1 MADLEWEA
9 DVNFQKSNMKKIFFI
24 LIMALTTSAFSQNIR
39 FEGTVKDTTGVGLE
53 MANIM
58 AINKQTKAM
67 DAYAITNETGKYVL
81 NLKANT
87 AYTLKV
93 SYIGFQTYE
102 KSVTTGATN
111 MNYPV
116 VLKEGT
122 QLNEVEIVHEMPV
135 SVSGDTI
142 IYNSDSFTNGTE
154 RKLEDVLKKLPGV
167 EVNKD
172 GEIEVEGKKVQK
184 VMVEGKDFFDG
195 DTKLATKNI
204 PADALDKIQVL
215 RNYNEVS
222 NLKGLEN
229 NEESIALNIKLKEGK
244 KNFWFGDMTA
254 GIGVGMEDTRYIVN
268 PKLFFYSPKYSLNVI
283 GNVNNIGELPLTAQ
297 DYFKFTGGFKNMM
310 RKGGSSFNVASND
323 LGIMGLRNN
332 QAANIESTF
341 GAANFSYNPSKA
353 WTLSG
358 FGILL
363 GNKTEIE
370 TTTISNRID
379 NLPDGSSQTITENR
393 EEFTRQD
400 SKQVLLK
407 LSSSYVP
414 SEKKHFDY
422 DALVKFSDQKENTSL
437 FSDKLSDIYTGKD
450 QNPFS
455 INQNLNYYYTLNEKH
470 VFAFEM
476 QHLYQKEDPFY
487 NANLS
492 VLPFGALLP
501 SYITEGN
508 PLDPIDQANI
518 RDDVSQKRFVQTNK
532 LDSKFDYYYML
543 TPKSNINLTLGN
555 TYSYQNFDSSIFQI
569 LENGTQN
576 NLTDSSEINDVN
588 YAFNDVFL
596 GVHYKFMLGKFT
608 FNPGFSVHQYNMND
622 EQLGTSNKQSFTRLL
637 PDVYALWQIKKS
649 ETLTYNYSLTNNF
662 TDINKLAQG
671 YVFSNYNSL
680 FSGNRFLE
688 NSTSQ
693 VHSLRYFKYNMFNFE
708 NIFANITY
716 TRQLEA
722 IKNRALLFDV
732 NQISSTENMDSS
744 FPDETFSAIGNYGR
758 SFAKYY
764 KANLRAGFNW
774 SKSNNIRVYPDNDTN
789 PNNNPTELQTI
800 ESYSQNYNL
809 SFSTNYKTL
818 PNLTLGY
825 NFTIND
831 NFSDVI
837 YVDSP
842 TLTLEYYFL
851 DAFSFVSEYSYFHNR
866 NKAKTIDS
874 EYDFLTASLMYQKK
888 DSKWEWKLSGTNLLD
903 TKSLDT
909 NSFSQ
914 LGGTSSFSS
923 YRVQP
928 RFVILSLKYT
938 L

>member
-1 MADLEWEA
+1 
-9 DVNFQKSNMKKIFFI
+9 
-24 LIMALTTSAFSQNIR
+24 MALSSSAFSQNIR
-39 FEGTVKDTTGVGLE
+39 FEGTVKDTTGVGLD

-58 AINKQTKAM
+58 AINQQTKAM
-67 DAYAITNETGKYVL
+67 DAYAITNEAGKFIL

-87 AYTLKV
+87 AYTIKA
-93 SYIGFQTYE
+93 SYIGFQSFE
-102 KSVTTGATN
+102 KTVTTTTSN
-111 MNYPV
+111 MNFPITLREGT
-116 VLKEGT
+116 VLKDV
-122 QLNEVEIVHEMPV
+122 EVVYEMPV
-135 SVSGDTI
+135 TISGDTI

-222 NLKGLEN
+222 NLKVLEN

-244 KNFWFGDMTA
+244 KNFWFGDMTV
-254 GIGVGMEDTRYIVN
+254 GIGVGHEEERYIIN
-268 PKLFFYSPKYSLNVI
+268 PKLFYYNPKYSLNII
-283 GNVNNIGELPLTAQ
+283 GNKNNIGELPLTAQ

-310 RKGGSSFNVASND
+310 RKGGSSFNVTSND
-323 LGIMGLRNN
+323 LGILGLRNN

-341 GAANFSYNPSKA
+341 GAANFSFNPSKA

-370 TTTISNRID
+370 TTNISNRTD
-379 NLPDGSSQTITENR
+379 NLPDGSSQTITETR

-400 SKQVLLK
+400 SKQALLK

-414 SEKKHFDY
+414 SEKVHFDY
-422 DALVKFSDQKENTSL
+422 DALIKFSDQKENSSL
-437 FSDKLSDIYTGKD
+437 FSNLLSDIYTNKK

-470 VFAFEM
+470 VFAAEF
-476 QHLYQKEDPFY
+476 QHLYQEEDPFY
-487 NANLS
+487 NANLETQ
-492 VLPFGALLP
+492 PFILSGYNGTQL
-501 SYITEGN
+501 
-508 PLDPIDQANI
+508 
-518 RDDVSQKRFVQTNK
+518 RDDVNQNRFVKTNK
-532 LDSKFDYYYML
+532 LDSKFDYYYMV

-555 TYSYQNFDSSIFQI
+555 TYSYQNFDSSIFQM
-569 LENGTQN
+569 LDDGSQN
-576 NLTDSSEINDVN
+576 NLSSVENSNDVN
-588 YAFNDVFL
+588 YSFNDVFL
-596 GVHYKFMLGKFT
+596 GVHYKFLLGKFT

-622 EQLGTSNKQSFTRLL
+622 EQLGTSNKQSFNRIL

-680 FSGNRFLE
+680 FSGNRYLE

-708 NIFANITY
+708 NIFAAVSY
-716 TRQLEA
+716 SKQVDA
-722 IKNRALLFDV
+722 IKNKSLLTGV
-732 NQISSTENMDSS
+732 NQVSSAVNINSA
-744 FPDETFSAIGNYGR
+744 FADESLSASGNYGR

-764 KANLRAGFNW
+764 KANLRASFNW
-774 SKSNNIRVYPDNDTN
+774 NKFNNIRVYPDSDTD
-789 PNNNPTELQTI
+789 PNNNPTEIQTT
-800 ESYSQNYNL
+800 ESFNQSYTIG
-809 SFSTNYKTL
+809 FSTNYKTI
-818 PNLTLGY
+818 PNLGLSY
-825 NFTIND
+825 NYSISD

-837 YVDSP
+837 YTDSP
-842 TLTLEYYFL
+842 SLTLEYYFL
-851 DAFSFVSEYSYFHNR
+851 DAFSFTSEYNFYHNY
-866 NKAKTIDS
+866 NKSKTIDS
-874 EYDFLTASLMYQKK
+874 EYDFLTASLIYQKK

-914 LGGTSSFSS
+914 LGGTSNFSS

-928 RFVILSLKYT
+928 RFLILSLKYN

>member
-1 MADLEWEA
+1 
-9 DVNFQKSNMKKIFFI
+9 
-24 LIMALTTSAFSQNIR
+24 MALSTSAFSQNIR
-39 FEGTVKDTTGVGLE
+39 FEGTVKDTTGVGLD

-58 AINKQTKAM
+58 AINQQTKAM
-67 DAYAITNETGKYVL
+67 DAYAITNEAGKFIL
-81 NLKANT
+81 SLKANT
-87 AYTLKV
+87 AYTIKA
-93 SYIGFQTYE
+93 SYIGFQSFE
-102 KSVTTGATN
+102 KTVTTTTSS
-111 MNYPV
+111 MNFPITLREGT
-116 VLKEGT
+116 VLKDV
-122 QLNEVEIVHEMPV
+122 EVVYEMPV
-135 SVSGDTI
+135 TISGDTI

-254 GIGVGMEDTRYIVN
+254 GIGVGHEEERYIIN
-268 PKLFFYSPKYSLNVI
+268 PKLFYYNPKYSLNII
-283 GNVNNIGELPLTAQ
+283 GNKNNIGELPLTAQ

-310 RKGGSSFNVASND
+310 RKGGSSFNVTSND
-323 LGIMGLRNN
+323 LGILGLRNN

-341 GAANFSYNPSKA
+341 GAANFSFNPTKA

-370 TTTISNRID
+370 TTNISNRTD
-379 NLPDGSSQTITENR
+379 NLPDGSSQTITETR
-393 EEFTRQD
+393 QDFTRQD
-400 SKQVLLK
+400 SKQALLK

-414 SEKKHFDY
+414 SEKMHFDY
-422 DALVKFSDQKENTSL
+422 DALVKFSDQKESSSV
-437 FSDKLSDIYTGKD
+437 FSNLLSDIYTNKK

-455 INQNLNYYYTLNEKH
+455 LNQNLNYYYTLNDKH
-470 VFAFEM
+470 VFAAEF
-476 QHLYQKEDPFY
+476 QHLFQEEDPFY
-487 NANLS
+487 NANLETQPF
-492 VLPFGALLP
+492 VLSGYNGAQL
-501 SYITEGN
+501 
-508 PLDPIDQANI
+508 
-518 RDDVSQKRFVQTNK
+518 RDDVNQSRFVKTNK
-532 LDSKFDYYYML
+532 LDSKFDYYYMV
-543 TPKSNINLTLGN
+543 TSKSNINLTLGN
-555 TYSYQNFDSSIFQI
+555 TYSYQNFNSSIFQI
-569 LENGTQN
+569 LDDGSQN
-576 NLTDSSEINDVN
+576 NLSAVENSNDVN
-588 YAFNDVFL
+588 YSFNDVFL
-596 GVHYKFMLGKFT
+596 GVHYKFLLGKFT

-622 EQLGTSNKQSFTRLL
+622 EQLGTSNKQSFNRIL

-649 ETLTYNYSLTNNF
+649 ETLTYNYSLSNNF
-662 TDINKLAQG
+662 TDINRLAQG

-708 NIFANITY
+708 NIFANISY
-716 TRQLEA
+716 SKQVDA
-722 IKNRALLFDV
+722 IKNKSLLTGV
-732 NQISSTENMDSS
+732 NQVSSAVNINSS
-744 FPDETFSAIGNYGR
+744 FADESLSGSGNYGR

-764 KANLRAGFNW
+764 KANIRASLNW
-774 SKSNNIRVYPDNDTN
+774 NKFNNIRVYPDSDTD
-789 PNNNPTELQTI
+789 PNNNPTEIQTT
-800 ESYSQNYNL
+800 ESFNQSYTIG
-809 SFSTNYKTL
+809 FSTNYKTI
-818 PNLTLGY
+818 PNLGLSY
-825 NFTIND
+825 NYSISD

-837 YVDSP
+837 YTDSP
-842 TLTLEYYFL
+842 SLTLEYYFL
-851 DAFSFVSEYSYFHNR
+851 DAFSFTSEYNFYHNY
-866 NKAKTIDS
+866 NKSKTIDS
-874 EYDFLTASLMYQKK
+874 EYDFLTASLIYQKK

-914 LGGTSSFSS
+914 LGGTSNFSS

-928 RFVILSLKYT
+928 RFLILSLKYN

>member
-1 MADLEWEA
+1 
-9 DVNFQKSNMKKIFFI
+9 MKKIFLLFM
-24 LIMALTTSAFSQNIR
+24 MALVSSAFSQNIR

-67 DAYAITNETGKYVL
+67 DAYAITNETGKFTL
-81 NLKANT
+81 NLKPST
-87 AYTLKV
+87 DYTLKV
-93 SYIGFQTYE
+93 SYIGFQTFE
-102 KSVTTGATN
+102 KAVTTGTTN
-111 MNYPV
+111 MNFPV

-229 NEESIALNIKLKEGK
+229 NEESIAINIKLKEGK
-244 KNFWFGDMTA
+244 KNFWFGDMNA
-254 GIGVGMEDTRYIVN
+254 GIGVGMEDTRFIVN

-283 GNVNNIGELPLTAQ
+283 ANVNNIGELPLTAQ

-341 GAANFSYNPSKA
+341 GAANFSFNPSKA

-370 TTTISNRID
+370 NRTISNRID
-379 NLPDGSSQTITENR
+379 NLPDGSTETISETR
-393 EEFTRQD
+393 EDYTKQD

-407 LSSSYVP
+407 LSSSYIP
-414 SEKKHFDY
+414 SEKAHFDY
-422 DALVKFSDQKENTSL
+422 DALVKFSDQKENTNVFSSL
-437 FSDKLSDIYTGKD
+437 LSDIYTGKE

-455 INQNLNYYYTLNEKH
+455 INQNLNYYYTLNDKH

-476 QHLYQKEDPFY
+476 QHLYQNEDPFY
-487 NANLS
+487 NTNLET
-492 VLPFGALLP
+492 LPFAPLLTG
-501 SYITEGN
+501 YINEG
-508 PLDPIDQANI
+508 IGI
-518 RDDVSQKRFVQTNK
+518 RDDITQNRFVQTNK
-532 LDSKFDYYYML
+532 VDSKFDYYYML

-569 LENGTQN
+569 LDNGNQN
-576 NLTDSSEINDVN
+576 NLTDPTVVN
-588 YAFNDVFL
+588 NVDYAFNDVFL
-596 GVHYKFMLGKFT
+596 GVHYKFMTGKFT

-622 EQLGTSNKQSFTRLL
+622 QQLGTSNKQSFNKVL

-722 IKNRALLFDV
+722 IKNRALLFGV
-732 NQISSTENMDSS
+732 NQISSSENMNSN
-744 FPDETFSAIGNYGR
+744 FPDETFSASGNYGR
-758 SFAKYY
+758 SFARYY
-764 KANLRAGFNW
+764 KANFRAGFNW
-774 SKSNNIRVYPDNDTN
+774 SKSNNIRVYPDDDAD
-789 PNNNPTELQTI
+789 PNNNPSEIQTI
-800 ESYSQNYNL
+800 ESYSQSYNL

-818 PNLTLGY
+818 PNLTVGY
-825 NFTIND
+825 NFSIND
-831 NFSDVI
+831 NFSDII

-842 TLTLEYYFL
+842 TLTLEYFFL

-866 NKAKTIDS
+866 NKTKTIDS

-888 DSKWEWKLSGTNLLD
+888 NSKWEWKLTGTNLLD

>member
-1 MADLEWEA
+1 
-9 DVNFQKSNMKKIFFI
+9 MKKIVLL
-24 LIMALTTSAFSQNIR
+24 LIMALSTSAFSQNIR

-58 AINKQTKAM
+58 AINQQTKAM
-67 DAYAITNETGKYVL
+67 DAYAITNETGKFIL

-93 SYIGFQTYE
+93 SYIGFQTFE
-102 KSVTTGATN
+102 KAVTTQTTN
-111 MNYPV
+111 INYPV

-122 QLNEVEIVHEMPV
+122 QLREVEVVHVMPV
-135 SVSGDTI
+135 TVSGDTI

-229 NEESIALNIKLKEGK
+229 NEESIAINIKLKEGK
-244 KNFWFGDMTA
+244 KNFWFGDMSA
-254 GIGVGMEDTRYIVN
+254 GIGVGMEDTRFIVN

-283 GNVNNIGELPLTAQ
+283 ANVNNIGELPLTAQ

-310 RKGGSSFNVASND
+310 RKGGSSFNVTSND
-323 LGIMGLRNN
+323 LGIIGLRNN
-332 QAANIESTF
+332 QAANIETTF
-341 GAANFSYNPSKA
+341 GAANFSFNPSKA

-370 TTTISNRID
+370 NRTISNRID
-379 NLPDGSSQTITENR
+379 NLPDGSTETISETR
-393 EEFTRQD
+393 DDFTKQD
-400 SKQVLLK
+400 SKQVLFK

-414 SEKKHFDY
+414 SVKAHFDY
-422 DALVKFSDQKENTSL
+422 DALVKFSDQKENTSV
-437 FSDKLSDIYTGKD
+437 FSSLLSDIYTGKG

-476 QHLYQKEDPFY
+476 QHLYQNEDPFY
-487 NANLS
+487 NANLETLS
-492 VLPFGALLP
+492 FAPLLTG
-501 SYITEGN
+501 YVNEGVGV
-508 PLDPIDQANI
+508 
-518 RDDVSQKRFVQTNK
+518 RDDITQNRFVQTNK
-532 LDSKFDYYYML
+532 VDSKFDYYYML

-569 LENGTQN
+569 LNNGAQN
-576 NLTDSSEINDVN
+576 TLTDATTFNNVN

-608 FNPGFSVHQYNMND
+608 FNPGFSLHQYNMND
-622 EQLGTSNKQSFTRLL
+622 EQLGTPNKQSFTRLL

-732 NQISSTENMDSS
+732 NQISSSENMDSS

-764 KANLRAGFNW
+764 KANLRVGANW
-774 SKSNNIRVYPDNDTN
+774 SKFNNILVFPDTDTN
-789 PNNNPTELQTI
+789 PDNNPSEIQTTESI
-800 ESYSQNYNL
+800 AQNYSL

-888 DSKWEWKLSGTNLLD
+888 NSKWEWKLSGTNLLD

-914 LGGTSSFSS
+914 LGGTSTFSS

>member
-1 MADLEWEA
+1 
-9 DVNFQKSNMKKIFFI
+9 
-24 LIMALTTSAFSQNIR
+24 MALSTSAFSQNIR
-39 FEGTVKDTTGVGLE
+39 FEGTVKDTTGVGLD

-58 AINKQTKAM
+58 AINQQTKAM
-67 DAYAITNETGKYVL
+67 DAYAITNEAGKFIL

-87 AYTLKV
+87 AYIIKA
-93 SYIGFQTYE
+93 SYIGFQSFE
-102 KSVTTGATN
+102 KTVNTTASN
-111 MNYPV
+111 MNFPIT
-116 VLKEGT
+116 LKEGT
-122 QLNEVEIVHEMPV
+122 VLNDIEVVYEMPV
-135 SVSGDTI
+135 TISGDTI

-172 GEIEVEGKKVQK
+172 GEIEIEGKKVQK

-254 GIGVGMEDTRYIVN
+254 GIGVGHEEERYIIN
-268 PKLFFYSPKYSLNVI
+268 PKLFYYNPKYSLNII
-283 GNVNNIGELPLTAQ
+283 GNKNNIGELPLTAQ

-310 RKGGSSFNVASND
+310 RKGGSSFNVTSND
-323 LGIMGLRNN
+323 LGILGLRNN

-341 GAANFSYNPSKA
+341 GAANFSFNPTKA

-370 TTTISNRID
+370 TTNISNRID
-379 NLPDGSSQTITENR
+379 NLPDGTSQTITEIR
-393 EEFTRQD
+393 QDFTRQD
-400 SKQVLLK
+400 SKQALLK

-414 SEKKHFDY
+414 SEKMHFDY
-422 DALVKFSDQKENTSL
+422 DALVKFSDQKENSSV
-437 FSDKLSDIYTGKD
+437 FSNLLSDIYTNKK

-455 INQNLNYYYTLNEKH
+455 LNQNLNYYYTLNEKH
-470 VFAFEM
+470 VFAAEF
-476 QHLYQKEDPFY
+476 QHLFQEEDPFY
-487 NANLS
+487 NANLETQPF
-492 VLPFGALLP
+492 VLSGYNGAQL
-501 SYITEGN
+501 
-508 PLDPIDQANI
+508 
-518 RDDVSQKRFVQTNK
+518 RDNVNQSRFVKTNK
-532 LDSKFDYYYML
+532 LDSKFDYYYMV

-555 TYSYQNFDSSIFQI
+555 TYSYQNFNSSIFQI
-569 LENGTQN
+569 LDDGSQN
-576 NLTDSSEINDVN
+576 NLSAVENSNDVN
-588 YAFNDVFL
+588 YSFNDVFL
-596 GVHYKFMLGKFT
+596 GVHYKFLLGKFT

-622 EQLGTSNKQSFTRLL
+622 EQLGTSNKQSFNRIL

-649 ETLTYNYSLTNNF
+649 ETLTYNYSLSNNF
-662 TDINKLAQG
+662 TDINRLAQG

-680 FSGNRFLE
+680 FSGNRYLE

-708 NIFANITY
+708 NIFANISY
-716 TRQLEA
+716 SKQVDA
-722 IKNRALLFDV
+722 IKNKSLLTGV
-732 NQISSTENMDSS
+732 NQVSSAVNINSS
-744 FPDETFSAIGNYGR
+744 FADESLSGSGNYGR

-764 KANLRAGFNW
+764 KANIRASLNW
-774 SKSNNIRVYPDNDTN
+774 NKFNNIRVYPDSDSD
-789 PNNNPTELQTI
+789 PNNNPTEIQTT
-800 ESYSQNYNL
+800 ESFNQSYTIG
-809 SFSTNYKTL
+809 FSTNYKTI
-818 PNLTLGY
+818 PNLGLSY
-825 NFTIND
+825 NYSISD

-837 YVDSP
+837 YTDSP
-842 TLTLEYYFL
+842 SLTLEYYFL
-851 DAFSFVSEYSYFHNR
+851 NAFSFTSEYNFYHNY
-866 NKAKTIDS
+866 NKSKTIDS
-874 EYDFLTASLMYQKK
+874 EYDFLTASLIYQKK

-914 LGGTSSFSS
+914 LGGTSNFSS

-928 RFVILSLKYT
+928 RFLILSLKYN

>member
-1 MADLEWEA
+1 
-9 DVNFQKSNMKKIFFI
+9 
-24 LIMALTTSAFSQNIR
+24 IMALTTSAFSQNIR

-622 EQLGTSNKQSFTRLL
+622 EQLGTSNKQSFTRFL

-928 RFVILSLKYT
+928 RFLILSLKYT

>member
-1 MADLEWEA
+1 
-9 DVNFQKSNMKKIFFI
+9 MKKII
-24 LIMALTTSAFSQNIR
+24 LLLIMALSSSAFSQNIR
-39 FEGTVKDTTGVGLE
+39 FEGTVKDSTGVGLD

-58 AINKQTKAM
+58 AINQQTKAM
-67 DAYAITNETGKYVL
+67 DAYAITNEAGKFIL
-81 NLKANT
+81 SLKANT
-87 AYTLKV
+87 AYTIKA
-93 SYIGFQTYE
+93 SYIGFQSFE
-102 KSVTTGATN
+102 KTVTTTTSN
-111 MNYPV
+111 MNFPITLREGT
-116 VLKEGT
+116 VLKDV
-122 QLNEVEIVHEMPV
+122 EVVYEMPV
-135 SVSGDTI
+135 TISGDTI

-244 KNFWFGDMTA
+244 KNFWFGDMTV
-254 GIGVGMEDTRYIVN
+254 GIGVGHEEERYIIN
-268 PKLFFYSPKYSLNVI
+268 PKLFYYNPKYSLNII
-283 GNVNNIGELPLTAQ
+283 GNKNNIGELPLTAQ

-310 RKGGSSFNVASND
+310 RKGGSSFNVTSND
-323 LGIMGLRNN
+323 LGILGLRNN

-341 GAANFSYNPSKA
+341 GAANFSFNPSKA

-370 TTTISNRID
+370 TTNISNRTD
-379 NLPDGSSQTITENR
+379 NLPDGTSQTITETR
-393 EEFTRQD
+393 QDFTRQD
-400 SKQVLLK
+400 SKQALLK

-414 SEKKHFDY
+414 SEKVHFDY
-422 DALVKFSDQKENTSL
+422 DALVKFSDQKENSSV
-437 FSDKLSDIYTGKD
+437 FSSELSDIYTNKK

-455 INQNLNYYYTLNEKH
+455 LNQNLNYYYTLNEKH
-470 VFAFEM
+470 VFAAEF
-476 QHLYQKEDPFY
+476 QHLFQEEDPFY
-487 NANLS
+487 NANLETQPF
-492 VLPFGALLP
+492 VLSGYNGTQL
-501 SYITEGN
+501 
-508 PLDPIDQANI
+508 
-518 RDDVSQKRFVQTNK
+518 RDDVNQSRFVKTNK
-532 LDSKFDYYYML
+532 LDSKFDYYYMV

-555 TYSYQNFDSSIFQI
+555 TYSYQNFNSSIFQI
-569 LENGTQN
+569 LDDGSQN
-576 NLTDSSEINDVN
+576 NLSSVENSNDVN
-588 YAFNDVFL
+588 YSFNDLFL
-596 GVHYKFMLGKFT
+596 GVHYKFLLGKFT

-622 EQLGTSNKQSFTRLL
+622 EQLGTSNKQSFNRIL

-680 FSGNRFLE
+680 FSGNRYLE

-708 NIFANITY
+708 NIFATVSY
-716 TRQLEA
+716 SKQVDA
-722 IKNRALLFDV
+722 IKNKSLLTGV
-732 NQISSTENMDSS
+732 NQVSSAVNINSA
-744 FPDETFSAIGNYGR
+744 FADESLSGSGNYGR

-764 KANLRAGFNW
+764 KANVRASLNW
-774 SKSNNIRVYPDNDTN
+774 NKFNNIRVYPDSDAN
-789 PNNNPTELQTI
+789 PNNNPTEIQTT
-800 ESYSQNYNL
+800 ESFNHSYTIG
-809 SFSTNYKTL
+809 FSTNYKTI
-818 PNLTLGY
+818 PNLGLSY
-825 NFTIND
+825 NYSISD

-837 YVDSP
+837 YTDSP
-842 TLTLEYYFL
+842 SLTLEYYFL
-851 DAFSFVSEYSYFHNR
+851 DAFSFTSEYNFYHNY
-866 NKAKTIDS
+866 NKSKTIDS
-874 EYDFLTASLMYQKK
+874 EYDFLTASLIYQKK

-914 LGGTSSFSS
+914 LGGTSNFSS

-928 RFVILSLKYT
+928 RFLILSLKYN

>member
-1 MADLEWEA
+1 
-9 DVNFQKSNMKKIFFI
+9 MKKIFFI

-437 FSDKLSDIYTGKD
+437 FSNLLSDIYTGKD

-508 PLDPIDQANI
+508 PLDPVDQANI

-622 EQLGTSNKQSFTRLL
+622 EQLGTSNKQSFTRFL

-722 IKNRALLFDV
+722 IKNRALLLGV
-732 NQISSTENMDSS
+732 NQISSAENMDSS

-764 KANLRAGFNW
+764 KVNFRAGFNW
-774 SKSNNIRVYPDNDTN
+774 SKSNNIRVYPDTDAN
-789 PNNNPTELQTI
+789 PSNNPTELQTI

-825 NFTIND
+825 NFTVND
-831 NFSDVI
+831 NFSDMI

-909 NSFSQ
+909 NSFGQ
-914 LGGTSSFSS
+914 LGGTSTFSS

>member
-1 MADLEWEA
+1 
-9 DVNFQKSNMKKIFFI
+9 MKKII
-24 LIMALTTSAFSQNIR
+24 VLLIMALSTSAFSQNIR
-39 FEGTVKDTTGVGLE
+39 FEGTVKDSTGVGLD

-58 AINKQTKAM
+58 AINQQTKAM
-67 DAYAITNETGKYVL
+67 DAYAITNEAGKFIL
-81 NLKANT
+81 SLKANT
-87 AYTLKV
+87 AYTIKA
-93 SYIGFQTYE
+93 SYIGFQSFE
-102 KSVTTGATN
+102 KTVTTTTSN
-111 MNYPV
+111 MNFPITLREGT
-116 VLKEGT
+116 VLKDV
-122 QLNEVEIVHEMPV
+122 EVVYEMPV
-135 SVSGDTI
+135 TISGDTI

-254 GIGVGMEDTRYIVN
+254 GIGVGHEEERYIIN
-268 PKLFFYSPKYSLNVI
+268 PKLFYYNPKYSLNII
-283 GNVNNIGELPLTAQ
+283 GNKNNIGELPLTAQ

-310 RKGGSSFNVASND
+310 RKGGSSFNVTSND
-323 LGIMGLRNN
+323 LGILGLRNN

-341 GAANFSYNPSKA
+341 GAANFSFNPSKA

-370 TTTISNRID
+370 TTNISNRTD
-379 NLPDGSSQTITENR
+379 NLPDGSSQTITETR

-400 SKQVLLK
+400 SKQALLK

-414 SEKKHFDY
+414 SEKVHFDY
-422 DALVKFSDQKENTSL
+422 DALVKFSDQKENSSL
-437 FSDKLSDIYTGKD
+437 FSNLLSDIYTNKK

-470 VFAFEM
+470 VFAAEF
-476 QHLYQKEDPFY
+476 QHLFQEEDPFY
-487 NANLS
+487 NANLETQPF
-492 VLPFGALLP
+492 VLSGYNGTQL
-501 SYITEGN
+501 
-508 PLDPIDQANI
+508 
-518 RDDVSQKRFVQTNK
+518 RDDVNQDRFVKTNK
-532 LDSKFDYYYML
+532 LDSKFDYYYMV
-543 TPKSNINLTLGN
+543 TPKSNVNFTLGN

-569 LENGTQN
+569 LDDGSQN
-576 NLTDSSEINDVN
+576 NLSSTENSNNVN
-588 YAFNDVFL
+588 YSFNDIFL
-596 GVHYKFMLGKFT
+596 GVHYKFLLGKFT

-622 EQLGTSNKQSFTRLL
+622 EQLGTSNKQSFNRIL

-680 FSGNRFLE
+680 FSGNRYLE

-708 NIFANITY
+708 NIFATVSY
-716 TRQLEA
+716 SKQVDA
-722 IKNRALLFDV
+722 IKNKSLLTGV
-732 NQISSTENMDSS
+732 NQVSSAVNINSA
-744 FPDETFSAIGNYGR
+744 FADESLSGSGNYGR

-764 KANLRAGFNW
+764 KANVRASFNW
-774 SKSNNIRVYPDNDTN
+774 NKFNNIRVYPDSDAD
-789 PNNNPTELQTI
+789 PNNNPTEIQTT
-800 ESYSQNYNL
+800 ESFNQSYTIG
-809 SFSTNYKTL
+809 FSTNYKTI
-818 PNLTLGY
+818 PNLGLSY
-825 NFTIND
+825 NYSISD

-837 YVDSP
+837 YTDSP
-842 TLTLEYYFL
+842 SLTLEYYFL
-851 DAFSFVSEYSYFHNR
+851 DAFSFTSEYNFYHNY
-866 NKAKTIDS
+866 NKSKTIDS

-914 LGGTSSFSS
+914 LGGTSNFSS

-928 RFVILSLKYT
+928 RFLILSLKYN

>member
-1 MADLEWEA
+1 
-9 DVNFQKSNMKKIFFI
+9 MKKII
-24 LIMALTTSAFSQNIR
+24 LLLIMALSSSAFSQNIR
-39 FEGTVKDTTGVGLE
+39 FEGTVKDSTGVGLD

-58 AINKQTKAM
+58 AINQQTKAM
-67 DAYAITNETGKYVL
+67 DAYAITNEAGKFIL
-81 NLKANT
+81 SLKANT
-87 AYTLKV
+87 AYTIKA
-93 SYIGFQTYE
+93 SYIGFQSFE
-102 KSVTTGATN
+102 KTVTTTTSN
-111 MNYPV
+111 MNFPITLREGT
-116 VLKEGT
+116 VLKDV
-122 QLNEVEIVHEMPV
+122 EVVYEMPV
-135 SVSGDTI
+135 TISGDTI

-244 KNFWFGDMTA
+244 KNFWFGDMTV
-254 GIGVGMEDTRYIVN
+254 GIGVGHEEERYIIN
-268 PKLFFYSPKYSLNVI
+268 PKLFYYNPKYSLNII
-283 GNVNNIGELPLTAQ
+283 GNKNNIGELPLTAQ

-310 RKGGSSFNVASND
+310 RKGGSSFNVTSND
-323 LGIMGLRNN
+323 LGILGLRNN

-341 GAANFSYNPSKA
+341 GAANFSFNPSKA

-370 TTTISNRID
+370 TTNISNRTD
-379 NLPDGSSQTITENR
+379 NLPDGSSQTITETR

-400 SKQVLLK
+400 SKQALLK

-414 SEKKHFDY
+414 SEKVHFDY
-422 DALVKFSDQKENTSL
+422 DALIKFSDQKENSSL
-437 FSDKLSDIYTGKD
+437 FSNLLSDIYTNKK

-470 VFAFEM
+470 VFAAEF
-476 QHLYQKEDPFY
+476 QHLYQEEDPFY
-487 NANLS
+487 NANLETQ
-492 VLPFGALLP
+492 PFILSGYNGTQL
-501 SYITEGN
+501 
-508 PLDPIDQANI
+508 
-518 RDDVSQKRFVQTNK
+518 RDDVNQNRFVKTNK
-532 LDSKFDYYYML
+532 LDSKFDYYYMV

-555 TYSYQNFDSSIFQI
+555 TYSYQNFDSSIFQM
-569 LENGTQN
+569 LDDGSQN
-576 NLTDSSEINDVN
+576 NLSSTENSNNVN
-588 YAFNDVFL
+588 YSFNDVFL
-596 GVHYKFMLGKFT
+596 GVHYKFLLGKFT

-622 EQLGTSNKQSFTRLL
+622 EQLGTSNKQSFNRIL

-680 FSGNRFLE
+680 FSGNRYLE

-708 NIFANITY
+708 NIFAAVSY
-716 TRQLEA
+716 SKQVDA
-722 IKNRALLFDV
+722 IKNKSLLTGV
-732 NQISSTENMDSS
+732 NQVSSAVNINSA
-744 FPDETFSAIGNYGR
+744 FADESLSASGNYGR

-764 KANLRAGFNW
+764 KANLRASFNW
-774 SKSNNIRVYPDNDTN
+774 NKFNNIRVYPDSDTD
-789 PNNNPTELQTI
+789 PNNNPTEIQTT
-800 ESYSQNYNL
+800 ESFNQSYTIG
-809 SFSTNYKTL
+809 FSTNYKTI
-818 PNLTLGY
+818 PNLGLSY
-825 NFTIND
+825 NYSISD

-837 YVDSP
+837 YTDSP
-842 TLTLEYYFL
+842 SLTLEYYFL
-851 DAFSFVSEYSYFHNR
+851 DAFSFTSEYNFYHNY
-866 NKAKTIDS
+866 NKSKTIDS
-874 EYDFLTASLMYQKK
+874 EYDFLTASLIYQKK
-888 DSKWEWKLSGTNLLD
+888 DSKWEWKLSGTNLLE

-914 LGGTSSFSS
+914 LGGTSNFSS

-928 RFVILSLKYT
+928 RFLILSLKYN

>member
-1 MADLEWEA
+1 
-9 DVNFQKSNMKKIFFI
+9 MKKIFLLFM
-24 LIMALTTSAFSQNIR
+24 MALFSSAFSQNIR

-67 DAYAITNETGKYVL
+67 DAYAITNETGKFTL
-81 NLKANT
+81 NLKPST
-87 AYTLKV
+87 DYTLKV
-93 SYIGFQTYE
+93 SYIGFQTFE
-102 KSVTTGATN
+102 KAVTTGTTN
-111 MNYPV
+111 MNFPV

-229 NEESIALNIKLKEGK
+229 NEESIAINIKLKEGK
-244 KNFWFGDMTA
+244 KNFWFGDMNA
-254 GIGVGMEDTRYIVN
+254 GIGVGMEDTRFIVN

-283 GNVNNIGELPLTAQ
+283 ANVNNIGELPLTAQ

-341 GAANFSYNPSKA
+341 GAANFSFNPSKA

-370 TTTISNRID
+370 NRTISNRID
-379 NLPDGSSQTITENR
+379 NLPDGSTETISETR
-393 EEFTRQD
+393 EDYTKQD

-407 LSSSYVP
+407 LSSSYIP
-414 SEKKHFDY
+414 SEKAHFDY
-422 DALVKFSDQKENTSL
+422 DALVKFSDQKENTNVFSSL
-437 FSDKLSDIYTGKD
+437 LSDIYTGKE

-455 INQNLNYYYTLNEKH
+455 INQNLNYYYTLNDKH

-476 QHLYQKEDPFY
+476 QHLYQNEDPFY
-487 NANLS
+487 NANLET
-492 VLPFGALLP
+492 LPFAPLLTG
-501 SYITEGN
+501 YINEG
-508 PLDPIDQANI
+508 IGI
-518 RDDVSQKRFVQTNK
+518 RDDITQNRFVQTNK
-532 LDSKFDYYYML
+532 VDSKFDYYYML

-569 LENGTQN
+569 LDNGNQN
-576 NLTDSSEINDVN
+576 NLTDPTVVN
-588 YAFNDVFL
+588 NVDYAFNDVFL
-596 GVHYKFMLGKFT
+596 GVHYKFMTGKFT

-622 EQLGTSNKQSFTRLL
+622 EQLGTSNKQSFNRIL

-662 TDINKLAQG
+662 TDINRLAQG
-671 YVFSNYNSL
+671 YVFSSYNSL

-722 IKNRALLFDV
+722 IKNRALLFGV
-732 NQISSTENMDSS
+732 NQISSSENMNSN
-744 FPDETFSAIGNYGR
+744 FPDETFSASGNYGR
-758 SFAKYY
+758 SFARYY
-764 KANLRAGFNW
+764 KANFRAGFNW
-774 SKSNNIRVYPDNDTN
+774 SKSNNIRVYPDGDAN

-800 ESYSQNYNL
+800 ESYSQSYNL

-818 PNLTLGY
+818 PNLTVGY
-825 NFTIND
+825 NFSIND

-837 YVDSP
+837 YIDSP
-842 TLTLEYYFL
+842 TVTLEYFFL

-874 EYDFLTASLMYQKK
+874 EYDFLTASLLYQKK
-888 DSKWEWKLSGTNLLD
+888 GSKWEWKLSGTNLLD
-903 TKSLDT
+903 TESLDT

>member
-1 MADLEWEA
+1 
-9 DVNFQKSNMKKIFFI
+9 
-24 LIMALTTSAFSQNIR
+24 MALSTSAFSQNIR
-39 FEGTVKDTTGVGLE
+39 FEGTVKDTTGVGLD

-58 AINKQTKAM
+58 AINQQTKAM
-67 DAYAITNETGKYVL
+67 DAYAITNEAGKFIL

-87 AYTLKV
+87 AYTIKA
-93 SYIGFQTYE
+93 SYIGFQSFE
-102 KSVTTGATN
+102 KTVNTTASN
-111 MNYPV
+111 MNFPIT
-116 VLKEGT
+116 LKEGT
-122 QLNEVEIVHEMPV
+122 VLNDVEVVHEMPV
-135 SVSGDTI
+135 TISGDTI

-172 GEIEVEGKKVQK
+172 GEIEIEGKKVQK

-254 GIGVGMEDTRYIVN
+254 GIGVGHEEERYIIN
-268 PKLFFYSPKYSLNVI
+268 PKLFYYNPKYSLNII
-283 GNVNNIGELPLTAQ
+283 GNKNNIGELPLTAQ

-310 RKGGSSFNVASND
+310 RKGGSSFNVTSND
-323 LGIMGLRNN
+323 LGILGLRNN

-341 GAANFSYNPSKA
+341 GAANFSFNPTKA

-370 TTTISNRID
+370 TTNISNRID
-379 NLPDGSSQTITENR
+379 NLPDGTSQTITEIR
-393 EEFTRQD
+393 QDFTRQD
-400 SKQVLLK
+400 SKQALLK

-414 SEKKHFDY
+414 SEKMHFDY
-422 DALVKFSDQKENTSL
+422 DALVKFSDQKENSSV
-437 FSDKLSDIYTGKD
+437 FSNLLSDIYTNKK

-455 INQNLNYYYTLNEKH
+455 LNQNLNYYYTLNDKH
-470 VFAFEM
+470 VFAAEF
-476 QHLYQKEDPFY
+476 QHLFQEEDPFY
-487 NANLS
+487 NANLETQPF
-492 VLPFGALLP
+492 VLSGYNGAQL
-501 SYITEGN
+501 
-508 PLDPIDQANI
+508 
-518 RDDVSQKRFVQTNK
+518 RDDVNQSRFVKTNK
-532 LDSKFDYYYML
+532 LDSKFDYYYMV

-555 TYSYQNFDSSIFQI
+555 TYSYQNFNSSIFQI
-569 LENGTQN
+569 LDDGSQN
-576 NLTDSSEINDVN
+576 NLSAEENSNDVN
-588 YAFNDVFL
+588 YSFNDVFL
-596 GVHYKFMLGKFT
+596 GVHYKFLLGKFT

-622 EQLGTSNKQSFTRLL
+622 EQLGTSNKQSFNRIL

-649 ETLTYNYSLTNNF
+649 ETLTYNYSLSNNF
-662 TDINKLAQG
+662 TDINRLAQG

-680 FSGNRFLE
+680 FSGNRYLE

-708 NIFANITY
+708 NIFANISY
-716 TRQLEA
+716 SKQVDA
-722 IKNRALLFDV
+722 IKNKSLLTGV
-732 NQISSTENMDSS
+732 NQVSSAVNINSS
-744 FPDETFSAIGNYGR
+744 FADESLSGSGNYGR

-764 KANLRAGFNW
+764 KANIRASLNW
-774 SKSNNIRVYPDNDTN
+774 NKFNNIRVYPDSDSD
-789 PNNNPTELQTI
+789 PNNNPTEIQTT
-800 ESYSQNYNL
+800 ESFNQSYTIG
-809 SFSTNYKTL
+809 FSTNYKTI
-818 PNLTLGY
+818 PNLGLSY
-825 NFTIND
+825 NYSISD

-837 YVDSP
+837 YTDSP
-842 TLTLEYYFL
+842 SLTLEYYFL
-851 DAFSFVSEYSYFHNR
+851 DAFSFTSEYNFYHNY
-866 NKAKTIDS
+866 NKSKTIDS
-874 EYDFLTASLMYQKK
+874 EYDFLTASLIYQKK

-914 LGGTSSFSS
+914 LGGTSNFSS

-928 RFVILSLKYT
+928 RFLILSLKYN

>member
-622 EQLGTSNKQSFTRLL
+622 EQLGTSNKQSFTRFL

-732 NQISSTENMDSS
+732 NQISSSENMDSS

-764 KANLRAGFNW
+764 KVNFRAGFNW
-774 SKSNNIRVYPDNDTN
+774 SKFNNILVFPDTDTN
-789 PNNNPTELQTI
+789 PDNNPSEIQTTESI
-800 ESYSQNYNL
+800 AQNYSL

-818 PNLTLGY
+818 PNLT
-825 NFTIND
+825 
-831 NFSDVI
+831 FS
-837 YVDSP
+837 
-842 TLTLEYYFL
+842 
-851 DAFSFVSEYSYFHNR
+851 
-866 NKAKTIDS
+866 
-874 EYDFLTASLMYQKK
+874 
-888 DSKWEWKLSGTNLLD
+888 
-903 TKSLDT
+903 
-909 NSFSQ
+909 
-914 LGGTSSFSS
+914 
-923 YRVQP
+923 
-928 RFVILSLKYT
+928 
-938 L
+938 

>member
-1 MADLEWEA
+1 
-9 DVNFQKSNMKKIFFI
+9 MKKII
-24 LIMALTTSAFSQNIR
+24 LLLIMALSTSAFSQNIR
-39 FEGTVKDTTGVGLE
+39 FEGTVKDTTGVGLD

-58 AINKQTKAM
+58 AINQQTKAM
-67 DAYAITNETGKYVL
+67 DAYAITNEAGKFIL

-87 AYTLKV
+87 AYIIKA
-93 SYIGFQTYE
+93 SYIGFQSFE
-102 KSVTTGATN
+102 KTVNTTASN
-111 MNYPV
+111 MNFPIT
-116 VLKEGT
+116 LKEGT
-122 QLNEVEIVHEMPV
+122 VLNDIEVVYEMPV
-135 SVSGDTI
+135 TISGDTI

-172 GEIEVEGKKVQK
+172 GEIEIEGKKVQK

-254 GIGVGMEDTRYIVN
+254 GIGVGHEEERYIIN
-268 PKLFFYSPKYSLNVI
+268 PKLFYYNPKYSLNII
-283 GNVNNIGELPLTAQ
+283 GNKNNIGELPLTAQ

-310 RKGGSSFNVASND
+310 RKGGSSFNVTSND
-323 LGIMGLRNN
+323 LGILGLRNN

-341 GAANFSYNPSKA
+341 GAANFSFNPTKA

-370 TTTISNRID
+370 TTNISNRID
-379 NLPDGSSQTITENR
+379 NLPDGTSQTITEIR
-393 EEFTRQD
+393 QDFTRQD
-400 SKQVLLK
+400 SKQALLK

-414 SEKKHFDY
+414 SEKMHFDY
-422 DALVKFSDQKENTSL
+422 DALVKFSDQKENSSV
-437 FSDKLSDIYTGKD
+437 FSNLLSDIYTNKK

-455 INQNLNYYYTLNEKH
+455 LNQNLNYYYTLNEKH
-470 VFAFEM
+470 VFAAEF
-476 QHLYQKEDPFY
+476 QHLFQEEDPFY
-487 NANLS
+487 NANLETQPF
-492 VLPFGALLP
+492 VLSGYNGAQL
-501 SYITEGN
+501 
-508 PLDPIDQANI
+508 
-518 RDDVSQKRFVQTNK
+518 RDNVNQSRFVKTNK
-532 LDSKFDYYYML
+532 LDSKFDYYYMV

-555 TYSYQNFDSSIFQI
+555 TYSYQNFNSSIFQI
-569 LENGTQN
+569 LDDGSQN
-576 NLTDSSEINDVN
+576 NLSAVENSNDVN
-588 YAFNDVFL
+588 YSFNDVFL
-596 GVHYKFMLGKFT
+596 GVHYKFLLGKFT

-622 EQLGTSNKQSFTRLL
+622 EQLGTSNKQSFNRIL

-649 ETLTYNYSLTNNF
+649 ETLTYNYSLSNNF
-662 TDINKLAQG
+662 TDINRLAQG

-680 FSGNRFLE
+680 FSGNRYLE

-708 NIFANITY
+708 NIFANISY
-716 TRQLEA
+716 SKQVDA
-722 IKNRALLFDV
+722 IKNKSLLTGV
-732 NQISSTENMDSS
+732 NQVSSAVNINSS
-744 FPDETFSAIGNYGR
+744 FADESLSGSGNYGR

-764 KANLRAGFNW
+764 KANIRASLNW
-774 SKSNNIRVYPDNDTN
+774 NKFNNIRVYPDSDSD
-789 PNNNPTELQTI
+789 PNNNPTEIQTT
-800 ESYSQNYNL
+800 ESFNQSYTIG
-809 SFSTNYKTL
+809 FSTNYKTI
-818 PNLTLGY
+818 PNLGLSY
-825 NFTIND
+825 NYSISD

-837 YVDSP
+837 YTDSP
-842 TLTLEYYFL
+842 SLTLEYYFL
-851 DAFSFVSEYSYFHNR
+851 NAFSFTSEYNFYHNY
-866 NKAKTIDS
+866 NKSKTIDS
-874 EYDFLTASLMYQKK
+874 EYDFLTASLIYQKK

-914 LGGTSSFSS
+914 LGGTSNFSS

-928 RFVILSLKYT
+928 RFLILSLKYN